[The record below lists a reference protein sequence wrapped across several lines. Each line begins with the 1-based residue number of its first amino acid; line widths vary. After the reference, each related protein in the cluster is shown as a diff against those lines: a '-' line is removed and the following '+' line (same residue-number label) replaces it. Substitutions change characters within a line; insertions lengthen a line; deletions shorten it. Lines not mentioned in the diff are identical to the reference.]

1 MKSEQDQ
8 HFMQQA
14 MNMAEQAEAMGEVPV
29 GAILVKNNEVIA
41 TGYNLSIGDHNP
53 CGHAEILCLQ
63 NAGKAL
69 ENYRLI
75 DTTLYITLEPCAMC
89 AGAIVHARVGR
100 VVFGAKDEKTG
111 AAGTVLNV
119 LQHSSANHVVEVE
132 SGVLAEECGQQL
144 SQFFK
149 RRRKEKKLLKQQKQT

>member
-1 MKSEQDQ
+1 
-8 HFMQQA
+8 MQQA